1 MSTDEWKEM
10 SEKIHYGL
18 ALAERRMLEQKARRN
33 ETMIVTTPDGKIKAI
48 SARYLLRKAKER
60 DEQKARS

>member
-18 ALAERRMLEQKARRN
+18 ALAERRMLEQKALRN
-33 ETMIVTTPDGKIKAI
+33 ETMIVTTDDGTIKAI
-48 SARYLLRKAKER
+48 PAKRLLREARKRDKAAE
-60 DEQKARS
+60 